1 MRSVGELSLYLYPN
15 LVRSCGRCDCVVC
28 VAVETAVRLCRA
40 YEHVCARAEQGSVE
54 RQQSARAWGQLSNSL
69 IPIYPLDFRS
79 GNETKR
85 PGRTNQAS
93 SDATE
98 DTEDTEDTV
107 PGDRPLS
114 HRLGGA

>member
-54 RQQSARAWGQLSNSL
+54 RQQSARAWGQLSKVVYLS
-69 IPIYPLDFRS
+69 FR
-79 GNETKR
+79 
-85 PGRTNQAS
+85 
-93 SDATE
+93 
-98 DTEDTEDTV
+98 
-107 PGDRPLS
+107 L
-114 HRLGGA
+114 